1 MRRHRGLAVS
11 RDPSRGE
18 SAILA
23 RMQPQ
28 RALAL
33 FLEDKAVLDDSA
45 LASGPGSGVLVIDT
59 RADRE
64 DRAQIVAMRGLDP
77 EEDLAAVRIKAVPD
91 IAEAAGRLAVG
102 GGRAGRAGRG
112 RGGRRVAR
120 QLWIGKLGRQFQLG
134 ARGRAPDRF
143 AGQLALQLLV
153 IGEIADAAAVA
164 PQEQPGRGSPVARQI
179 SGLIDDGV
187 ADTALRQD
195 RARALAASAGVE
207 IVAVEIEHHDSGAL
221 DV

>member
-59 RADRE
+59 RADRI

-77 EEDLAAVRIKAVPD
+77 EQDLAAVRIKAVPD

-102 GGRAGRAGRG
+102 GGRAGAAGRS
-112 RGGRRVAR
+112 RGGA
-120 QLWIGKLGRQFQLG
+120 GG
-134 ARGRAPDRF
+134 A
-143 AGQLALQLLV
+143 
-153 IGEIADAAAVA
+153 
-164 PQEQPGRGSPVARQI
+164 
-179 SGLIDDGV
+179 
-187 ADTALRQD
+187 
-195 RARALAASAGVE
+195 
-207 IVAVEIEHHDSGAL
+207 
-221 DV
+221 

>member
-1 MRRHRGLAVS
+1 MRRHRGLAIS
-11 RDPSRGE
+11 RDPSRGQ

-33 FLEDKAVLDDSA
+33 FLEDKAVLNDPA
-45 LASGPGSGVLVIDT
+45 LAPGPGGGVLVVDA
-59 RADRE
+59 RADRVH
-64 DRAQIVAMRGLDP
+64 RAQIVAMRGLDP

-112 RGGRRVAR
+112 RGGRRVAP

-143 AGQLALQLLV
+143 AGLLALHLLV
-153 IGEIADAAAVA
+153 IGELVVDAA
-164 PQEQPGRGSPVARQI
+164 
-179 SGLIDDGV
+179 
-187 ADTALRQD
+187 TAT
-195 RARALAASAGVE
+195 
-207 IVAVEIEHHDSGAL
+207 
-221 DV
+221 